1 MSGHQEN
8 ESSTDAKKLADP
20 KAQAQA
26 DLQGYRVEIDGL
38 DNQIIGLLNKRA
50 AVAQDVGRV
59 KATYSQQAYAPE
71 RERQLLSRLLDSNP
85 GPLPNGSLRMIYK
98 EIISACLSLESPLK
112 VSYLGPEGTFTHTAT
127 KSHFGLSAKLLPKQ
141 TISDI
146 FDDVERGRAEFGVV
160 PIENSTE
167 GVVNHTLDAFM
178 VSRLSICAE
187 VLLQVNHHLLTVT
200 GDMGA
205 VSKVYSHPQALAQCR
220 KWLEHNMAGIPLIDV
235 SSTARAAQLASEDP
249 TAAAVASDLAASI
262 HGLQI
267 AHSRV
272 EDLQGNLTR
281 FLVVGDREMAPTEDD
296 RTSIMFSLKDRPGVL
311 YDALSPFA
319 SSGINLSRIESRPSR
334 QRAWEYLFFIDLVG
348 HKAEDQVSVAIEKL
362 KETCVFIR
370 VLGSY
375 PRGGVIEGP
384 LP

>member
-1 MSGHQEN
+1 MSGHQKN
-8 ESSTDAKKLADP
+8 GPSTDPTKFEDP
-20 KAQAQA
+20 KGPGQAE
-26 DLQGYRVEIDGL
+26 LEGYRVEIDGL

-50 AVAQDVGRV
+50 AVAQDVGRM
-59 KATYSQQAYAPE
+59 KAAYSQRAYAPE
-71 RERQLLSRLLDSNP
+71 RERQLLGRLLDSNP
-85 GPLPNGSLRMIYK
+85 GPLPNDGLRMIYK

-112 VSYLGPEGTFTHTAT
+112 VAYLGPAGTFTHTAT
-127 KSHFGLSAKLLPKQ
+127 KSHFGLSAQLLAKQ

-178 VSRLSICAE
+178 ASRLSICAE
-187 VLLQVNHHLLTVT
+187 VLLQVNHHLLTLT
-200 GDMGA
+200 GDMEA
-205 VSKVYSHPQALAQCR
+205 VTKVYSHTQALAQCR
-220 KWLEHNMAGIPLIDV
+220 KWLEHNMPGIALIEV

-249 TAAAVASDLAASI
+249 SAAAVASDLAASV

-272 EDLQGNLTR
+272 EDLEGNMTR
-281 FLVVGDREMAPTEDD
+281 FLVIGDREMEPTEDD
-296 RTSIMFSLKDRPGVL
+296 RTSIMFSLRDCPGVL
-311 YDALSPFA
+311 YDALFPFA

-348 HKAEDQVSVAIEKL
+348 HKADEQVSVAIEKL

-375 PRGGVIEGP
+375 PRGGLLEGP
-384 LP
+384 LS